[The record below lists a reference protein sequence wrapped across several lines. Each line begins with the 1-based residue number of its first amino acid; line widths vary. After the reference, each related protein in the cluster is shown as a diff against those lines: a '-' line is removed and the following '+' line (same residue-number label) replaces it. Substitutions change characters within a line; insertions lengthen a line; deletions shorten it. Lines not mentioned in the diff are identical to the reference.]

1 MVFTAPSLRASTR
14 PPDCGAAAALPSL
27 PRESLGRMDGRR
39 RARNFLSGQNGI
51 WSEKREEA
59 RKNALL
65 SFHFHPNMCSGK
77 IAYLSPKAEIGNH
90 PLITSYDK
98 LLRRQATTVV
108 LRKARHLAWQEE
120 RHGTNK
126 GRQMGSSNFHPNC
139 TSFPRRRARASFL
152 LLLERRRLCLFS
164 LQNGDGVSSAGLG
177 RVRQTSIPNMI
188 NGAINMPMDAV

>member
-1 MVFTAPSLRASTR
+1 MES
-14 PPDCGAAAALPSL
+14 GA
-27 PRESLGRMDGRR
+27 
-39 RARNFLSGQNGI
+39 
-51 WSEKREEA
+51 KRE
-59 RKNALL
+59 RKLEKMLFSLSTSIQIVFGQDRLL
-65 SFHFHPNMCSGK
+65 FVPETGNWEPYS
-77 IAYLSPKAEIGNH
+77 LS
-90 PLITSYDK
+90 TSYDK
-98 LLRRQATTVV
+98 LLRRQATTAVL

-152 LLLERRRLCLFS
+152 LLLERRRRLCLFS

-188 NGAINMPMDAV
+188 NGGNQYAHRCCLKVQFVVI

>member
-1 MVFTAPSLRASTR
+1 MES
-14 PPDCGAAAALPSL
+14 GA
-27 PRESLGRMDGRR
+27 
-39 RARNFLSGQNGI
+39 
-51 WSEKREEA
+51 KRERKQE
-59 RKNALL
+59 KNALL
-65 SFHFHPNMCSGK
+65 SLHFHPNMCSGK
-77 IAYLSPKAEIGNH
+77 IANLSLKAVFGNH
-90 PLITSYDK
+90 TLSTSCDK

-139 TSFPRRRARASFL
+139 TSFPRRARASFL

-188 NGAINMPMDAV
+188 NGGNQYAHRCCLKVQFVVI